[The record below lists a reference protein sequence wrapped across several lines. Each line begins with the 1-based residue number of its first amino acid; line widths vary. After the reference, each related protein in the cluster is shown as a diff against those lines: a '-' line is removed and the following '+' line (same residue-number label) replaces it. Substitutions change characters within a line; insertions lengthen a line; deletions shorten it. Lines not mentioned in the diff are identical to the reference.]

1 MSDVF
6 LYLLNQSLT
15 AGYLILAVLALRLLL
30 RKVPKRLTV
39 NLWALVALRL
49 AFPIS
54 VESALSL
61 IPKKDPVP
69 MDIALSP
76 QPAIDSGIPA
86 VDRAV
91 NPVIAENLTPVPV
104 ASVNPMQVLLAVASV
119 IWLIGVA
126 GMLVYALVSYLRL
139 SRRVGPSLRL
149 RKNIYLCDAISSPFL
164 LGIVRP
170 RIYLPSDMEAEN
182 RTHVLRHERAHL
194 RHRDHWWKPLGFVLL
209 AVYWFQPLVWI
220 AYILFCRDLEMAC
233 DERAV
238 ADLTD
243 AERKAYSHALLSC
256 AAPRHAVSACPV
268 AFGENS
274 VKSRIKNVLR
284 YKKTG
289 VWIAAVVAVVIAVA
303 AVCFLTNPKEKTQE
317 IVDGNYIYTDDDL
330 RLEFTHVVEVQ
341 KNTIRAEDG
350 EESTQTTLIIE
361 PGTSYVVHAVDPE
374 RGWHLAETTGTWDPI
389 PITRTDVGVLLSESD
404 FYLANSDGPAGL
416 ILRQSGRSEEA
427 AVLQETGPIET
438 VDGDYTYTNGNLQLE
453 FKHVVGKQERTIQG
467 ENGRE
472 YPQTVLFCDSLAG
485 IRFTVHSVEPE
496 SGWQLRELTGL
507 LKPISLDQPDVR
519 YTLSNNEFCLENT
532 HTQDPSPLV
541 LRRYVEAVGEAYIPA
556 TAQTALACDLS
567 TGENLYAYQADRQ
580 IAPGDLN
587 KLALAL
593 VVLENHDLQEL
604 VDTTN
609 LPGYLKEEP
618 YRRLS
623 TGIHPVPLE
632 DMGEMTV
639 EDLTSLMLMRGIDEA
654 AYALARF
661 DAGSE
666 KAMVEK
672 MNALAKSVGSDTR
685 YTDIYGVASGQYTTA
700 SDTLNLLNRALANP
714 GFAQIWTRK
723 TLPLTMPGTG
733 EEKTV
738 FSQNYLMDDQ
748 TIPEFY
754 DLRVT
759 GGLAF
764 WRGQGNIL
772 CTARENGREVLC
784 VLLGAQREY
793 ADNGWQILYYGDY
806 QEMGGLLNAV
816 FAS

>member
-15 AGYLILAVLALRLLL
+15 AGYLILAVLALRLVL
-30 RKVPKRLTV
+30 RKVPKHLTV

-86 VDRAV
+86 VDRVV
-91 NPVIAENLTPVPV
+91 NPAIAENLTPVPV
-104 ASVNPMQVLLAVASV
+104 ASVNPMQILLAAATV

-126 GMLVYALVSYLRL
+126 AMLLYVLVSYFRL
-139 SRRVGPSLRL
+139 SRRVGPSIRL
-149 RKNIYLCDAISSPFL
+149 RENIYLCDGISSPFL

-170 RIYLPSDMEAEN
+170 RIYLPSDMDPEN
-182 RTHVLRHERAHL
+182 QTHVLRHEQAHL

-238 ADLTD
+238 ADLTE
-243 AERKAYSHALLSC
+243 AQRKAYSHALLSC
-256 AAPRHAVSACPV
+256 AAPRHTVSACPV

-274 VKSRIKNVLR
+274 VKSRIKNVLH

-289 VWIAAVVAVVIAVA
+289 VWIAVVVAVVIAVA
-303 AVCFLTNPKEKTQE
+303 AVCFLTNPKTQE
-317 IVDGNYIYTDDDL
+317 TADGSFLYTDDDL
-330 RLEFTHVVEVQ
+330 RLEFTHVAAVQ
-341 KNTIRAEDG
+341 KNTVRGEDG
-350 EESTQTTLIIE
+350 EESVQTTLIME
-361 PGTSYVVHAVDPE
+361 PGTECIVHAVDPE
-374 RGWHLAETTGTWDPI
+374 KGWRLVETTGTWDPI

-416 ILRQSGRSEEA
+416 ILRQSGSSEQA
-427 AVLQETGPIET
+427 AVLQETGPMEP
-438 VDGDYTYTNGNLQLE
+438 VDGTYIYGNGDLRVE
-453 FKHVVGKQERTIQG
+453 IGRVAAKQTRTIRAEDG
-467 ENGRE
+467 TE
-472 YPQTVLFCDSLAG
+472 YPQTVLYTQPG
-485 IRFTVHSVEPE
+485 KTVAVQSVA
-496 SGWQLRELTGL
+496 SQAGWQLRELTGL
-507 LKPISLDQPDVR
+507 LKPISLDRPDVR
-519 YTLSNNEFCLENT
+519 YVLSNNEFCLENT
-532 HTQDPSPLV
+532 HTQDPPALV
-541 LRRYVEAVGEAYIPA
+541 LRRYVEAAGEAYVPA

-567 TGENLYAYQADRQ
+567 TGETLYAYQADQR
-580 IAPGDLN
+580 IASGDLN

-609 LPGYLKEEP
+609 LPDYLKEEP
-618 YRRLS
+618 YRMLS
-623 TGIHPVPLE
+623 TGIHPVPLA
-632 DMGEMTV
+632 DMGELTV

-666 KAMVEK
+666 EAMLEK
-672 MNALAKSVGSDTR
+672 MNALAKAAGSDTR

-700 SDTLNLLNRALANP
+700 GDTLKLLNRALTNP

-723 TLPLTMPGTG
+723 NLSLTMPGTG
-733 EEKTV
+733 EEKTI

-759 GGLAF
+759 GGF
-764 WRGQGNIL
+764 DFFRGQGNIL
-772 CTARENGREVLC
+772 CTARQDGREVLC
-784 VLLGAQREY
+784 AVLGTQREL

-816 FAS
+816 FAEQ